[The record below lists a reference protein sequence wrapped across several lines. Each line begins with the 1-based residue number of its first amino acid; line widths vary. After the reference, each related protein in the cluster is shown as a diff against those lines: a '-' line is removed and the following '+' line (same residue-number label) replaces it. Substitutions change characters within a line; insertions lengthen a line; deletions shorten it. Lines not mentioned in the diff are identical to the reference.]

1 MPQRLPPVLSRFDLP
16 EAELHA
22 ARLDGELYAVDDCFS
37 PIDEIDRRATRA
49 AALSALFPTRLIA
62 EQRTAA
68 WVLGVLAR
76 PPVKHQFCA
85 DVSARA
91 RPMGTAR
98 FSLRE
103 VVLDESDLL
112 DYSGLRV
119 TTPLRTVVDLARF
132 SPAFGEQEVRMTNAL
147 MRLGRFGVGECVAM
161 LDRRRNLPGKRQAL
175 ARIMAADDY
184 SQPPDTLYTS

>member
-16 EAELHA
+16 QAELHA

-49 AALSALFPTRLIA
+49 RALSALFAKRLIA

-76 PPVKHQFCA
+76 PPVQHQFCA
-85 DVSARA
+85 DVSART
-91 RPMGTAR
+91 RPTATAR
-98 FSLRE
+98 VSLRE
-103 VVLDESDLL
+103 VVIDDSDLL
-112 DYSGLRV
+112 EYSGLRV

-132 SPAFGEQEVRMTNAL
+132 SPAFGEQEIRMTNAL
-147 MRLGRFGVGECVAM
+147 MRLGRFGVDECVVM
-161 LDRRRNLPGKRQAL
+161 LDRRRNLPGKRKAL
-175 ARIMAADDY
+175 TRIVAADGCP
-184 SQPPDTLYTS
+184 QPPETLYTS